1 MILKKSSSLT
11 RSDIGTNF
19 PWFLWQLKSFLFPI
33 VPFVVPSICGSS
45 CNRGKYFRPDN
56 CCCKKTKSFTS
67 LFGPSTTFT
76 NSHFTSLSE
85 TLIVSNSLS
94 LWSLLDVIS
103 YKLIE
108 FRTYWTEICK
118 CMNSEINHL
127 MTILIF
133 SHTNVLKSLP
143 MIFLPPADAGRCLVT
158 CPTTWR
164 WPAWAR
170 QPPHRPLGLLSGL
183 GVPASSPQTSSD
195 LKISNTSSST
205 KIKPFIKLL
214 QLLFPAARCVWAWN
228 LSSTI
233 LLFQLSKNKRNL
245 WQANGRRGGNIIQW
259 KKRLK
264 SAQKELQLNQP
275 KNILHWNWW

>member
-85 TLIVSNSLS
+85 TLIVLNSLS

-103 YKLIE
+103 YKLIGC
-108 FRTYWTEICK
+108 RTCWTHICK
-118 CMNSEINHL
+118 CMHYEQWNKPFHDHFNIFTYKCFKKFTNDIPATSWCWKMSGNLPNHL
-127 MTILIF
+127 TVASMGSSAPTYATLSPIRTGGPSIQSTDILRSENIKHFIINQHTTFYQTIATLV
-133 SHTNVLKSLP
+133 SSCSLCLSLKSEQYN
-143 MIFLPPADAGRCLVT
+143 FT
-158 CPTTWR
+158 
-164 WPAWAR
+164 
-170 QPPHRPLGLLSGL
+170 
-183 GVPASSPQTSSD
+183 
-195 LKISNTSSST
+195 IS
-205 KIKPFIKLL
+205 
-214 QLLFPAARCVWAWN
+214 VV
-228 LSSTI
+228 
-233 LLFQLSKNKRNL
+233 
-245 WQANGRRGGNIIQW
+245 
-259 KKRLK
+259 
-264 SAQKELQLNQP
+264 KE
-275 KNILHWNWW
+275 

>member
-1 MILKKSSSLT
+1 MKSIWVIPVIILKKSSSLT

-85 TLIVSNSLS
+85 TLIVLNSLS

-103 YKLIE
+103 YKLIG
-108 FRTYWTEICK
+108 FRTCWTQICK
-118 CMNSEINHL
+118 WMNF

-133 SHTNVLKSLP
+133 THSNVLKSL
-143 MIFLPPADAGRCLVT
+143 GVT
-158 CPTTWR
+158 SEKKTD
-164 WPAWAR
+164 
-170 QPPHRPLGLLSGL
+170 
-183 GVPASSPQTSSD
+183 D
-195 LKISNTSSST
+195 LKT
-205 KIKPFIKLL
+205 FIK
-214 QLLFPAARCVWAWN
+214 
-228 LSSTI
+228 
-233 LLFQLSKNKRNL
+233 
-245 WQANGRRGGNIIQW
+245 
-259 KKRLK
+259 
-264 SAQKELQLNQP
+264 
-275 KNILHWNWW
+275 